1 MSYRITAVVFL
12 ACFLFGE
19 LAFPSPKLLQNLPLK
34 WTPTQA
40 LAEMGPVDVSGPL
53 LTIKIHI
60 DPFVDARQD
69 PSTIAENREN
79 AGKFLPVT
87 TSSDVAAFITE
98 HLKEILRGAA
108 INVVDGSGDVTLSGD
123 VRQFFVM
130 ETNLY
135 HGDLS
140 LLVRL
145 KNVEGKEIWSGVIV
159 GGAEHFG
166 RSYKAENY
174 YETMSDMV
182 LNAAHNLLTNSAFHE
197 ALKGH

>member
-1 MSYRITAVVFL
+1 MSYRISTIVFL

-19 LAFPSPKLLQNLPLK
+19 AAFSSPKLLQNLPLK

-40 LAEMGPVDVSGPL
+40 LAEMGPIDVSGPL
-53 LTIKIHI
+53 LTIKVHI
-60 DPFVDARQD
+60 DAFVDARQNQA
-69 PSTIAENREN
+69 TIAENREN

-87 TSSDVAAFITE
+87 TSSDVAAFVTE
-98 HLKEILRGAA
+98 HLREILLGAA
-108 INVVDGSGDVTLSGD
+108 INVVDGPGDVTLSGD
-123 VRQFFVM
+123 VRQFFVT

-145 KNVEGKEIWSGVIV
+145 KNAGGKEIWSGVIV

-174 YETMSDMV
+174 DETISDMV
-182 LNAAHNLLTNSAFHE
+182 LNAAHNLLTNAAFHE
-197 ALKGH
+197 ALSSR